1 VKVTFLLFL
10 CIALT
15 GCSSAESRYAT
26 TIQHVYVSRW
36 THLTAADREQIVRLV
51 STATRQPLQGIT
63 TWKRGSPDV
72 AVYTGFPDADTELY
86 PWTEFRLQ
94 KHGTG
99 WTIIAREV
107 ISPGMATILLT
118 NE

>member
-1 VKVTFLLFL
+1 MKITSLLFL
-10 CIALT
+10 CIALAA
-15 GCSSAESRYAT
+15 CSTAEYRYAT
-26 TIQHVYVSRW
+26 NIQHVYVSRW

-63 TWKRGSPDV
+63 TWKRGSPDI
-72 AVYTGFPDADTELY
+72 AVYTGFPEADTELY
-86 PWTEFRLQ
+86 PWTEFGMQ
-94 KHGTG
+94 KHATG
-99 WTIIAREV
+99 WKIISRHV